1 MLFDAKRIFTLDQVD
16 SRNALLARL
25 ADSLY
30 RDGCVRESFLTGVLE
45 REAVYPTG
53 IDMETHSVA
62 IPHTEFEHVVSTGF
76 AIAINRAGIQFHR
89 SDDPD
94 SVVQPAVV
102 VLMAIDPTCEKVAV
116 IQSLFALL
124 ADIEQV
130 NKITQNT
137 PEENAKLFTA
147 AIATR

>member
-1 MLFDAKRIFTLDQVD
+1 MLFDAKRIFNVEQAG
-16 SRNALLARL
+16 SRTELLALL

-30 RDGCVRESFLTGVLE
+30 RDGCVKESFLQGVLE

-62 IPHTEFEHVVSTGF
+62 IPHTEFEHVISTGF
-76 AIAINRAGIQFHR
+76 AVAINHAGIEFHR

-94 SVVQPAVV
+94 SVVKPAVV

-130 NKITQNT
+130 NKITQNS